1 MPPRQDMKVAY
12 MLSFISLTA
21 IISGC
26 ITVPMDGICND
37 KDCYEFSAESFS
49 DFLGQD
55 NAFDIISYSESHD
68 QMRVEAFLITE
79 QENQRGEIYW
89 NVAKDQD
96 AGLSSVASRL
106 VLGETVVIDNEY
118 IEGNK
123 TNNFR
128 VGNLWYEGR
137 DEIPEFSNP
146 FIKLAKAASEKP
158 DGFWPPFTFN
168 TNEISDLD
176 WSLSIDH
183 TSNQQ
188 VASAVNDTHSIY
200 IETRGIPPAIV
211 GIETYSG
218 NNNFILK
225 VSTENVSI
233 SLINGILRAPA
244 PFVPNPMPTL
254 TNENITYWSGLIS
267 DTLSIEINPEELEIH
282 ALAINGDNAT
292 SISSMR
298 FDLKNSNVTLTDGS
312 WWEFNWMDYRGE
324 NLVSNGDLYTVR
336 TNSSGNLGI
345 AIYDLWAFSW
355 TDQVF

>member
-55 NAFDIISYSESHD
+55 NAFDIISYSESHA

-123 TNNFR
+123 TNNDKENTQQSVTYAKNVFEKNAHRDLTGFAPSFVHRAPFWTRFVKKLFR
-128 VGNLWYEGR
+128 TILYYSVLFR
-137 DEIPEFSNP
+137 TIPYCSLLFQSNP
-146 FIKLAKAASEKP
+146 IL
-158 DGFWPPFTFN
+158 
-168 TNEISDLD
+168 
-176 WSLSIDH
+176 LSYFDKSQL
-183 TSNQQ
+183 TEGGSG
-188 VASAVNDTHSIY
+188 
-200 IETRGIPPAIV
+200 RGGRRAR
-211 GIETYSG
+211 G
-218 NNNFILK
+218 N
-225 VSTENVSI
+225 
-233 SLINGILRAPA
+233 
-244 PFVPNPMPTL
+244 
-254 TNENITYWSGLIS
+254 Y
-267 DTLSIEINPEELEIH
+267 
-282 ALAINGDNAT
+282 
-292 SISSMR
+292 
-298 FDLKNSNVTLTDGS
+298 
-312 WWEFNWMDYRGE
+312 
-324 NLVSNGDLYTVR
+324 
-336 TNSSGNLGI
+336 
-345 AIYDLWAFSW
+345 
-355 TDQVF
+355 